1 MKREAAGMAG
11 MAEMSARAKN
21 SGGSE
26 IGNRGES
33 ESESRGESRGEI
45 VNRSG
50 SRGASGSMGMGKR
63 RLRSGRRRV
72 DVSLYLMLVPAIVLV
87 AIYHYGPLYG
97 LTIAFKKYNFALG
110 IFESPWNGLDNFRYL
125 FANPNFTRVIWN
137 TISISLMK
145 MVAGFAVPIAVAI
158 LLNEIRRA
166 RFKKT
171 VQTLIYLPHFISWI
185 IISGVFINILNPT
198 DGAVNKLLELAG
210 LGPFNFLGDKNLFP
224 MTMVV
229 TDVWKSFGYSTI
241 IYMAALTSI
250 DPSLYEAAG
259 IDCANRFQKIWHITV
274 PGIVPIMVLVGTL
287 SMGRLLNA
295 GFDQI
300 FNLYN
305 PSVYSTGD
313 ILDTMVYRMG
323 LGNYQFDVATAVGFL
338 KSAVSLGLVSFSYLL
353 AYKFADYRI
362 F

>member
-1 MKREAAGMAG
+1 MDALAKTGADRREAGGQAGKPTDMR
-11 MAEMSARAKN
+11 ARGRVHGRA
-21 SGGSE
+21 
-26 IGNRGES
+26 
-33 ESESRGESRGEI
+33 
-45 VNRSG
+45 
-50 SRGASGSMGMGKR
+50 
-63 RLRSGRRRV
+63 GRRARRKHV
-72 DVSLYLMLVPAIVLV
+72 DISLYLMAVPALILVL
-87 AIYHYGPLYG
+87 IYHYGPLYG

-145 MVAGFAVPIAVAI
+145 LAAGFAIPIAVAI
-158 LLNEIRRA
+158 LLNEIRRE

-171 VQTLIYLPHFISWI
+171 VQTMIYLPHFISWI

-198 DGAVNKLLELAG
+198 DGAVNKLLEFVG
-210 LGPFNFLGDKNLFP
+210 IGPFNFLGDRNLFP
-224 MTMVV
+224 LTMVV

-300 FNLYN
+300 FNMYN

-338 KSAVSLGLVSFSYLL
+338 KSAVSLCLVSLSYLL